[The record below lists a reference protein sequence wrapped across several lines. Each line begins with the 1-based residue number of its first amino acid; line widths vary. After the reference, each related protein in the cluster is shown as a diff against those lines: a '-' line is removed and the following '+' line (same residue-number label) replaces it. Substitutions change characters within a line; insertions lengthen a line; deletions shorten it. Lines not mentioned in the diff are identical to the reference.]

1 MGGYVP
7 NTKEQRQDM
16 LKAIGLSS
24 MEDLFVDIPQ
34 EVRLKNL
41 RSHRA
46 SPSWK

>member
-24 MEDLFVDIPQ
+24 MEDQIG
-34 EVRLKNL
+34 
-41 RSHRA
+41 RA
-46 SPSWK
+46 HV